1 MNIYS
6 SAYKILRQICVFI
19 QTLPFISIITVT
31 FIVSNKLENGVIS
44 SKYFWFYFSMEFI
57 AVLFLRIISKKKK
70 IKFGVNDTFILT
82 YMLILFLFF
91 TYSHYYII
99 TTKHILLI
107 LLILL
112 YFYIRLIFQINKN
125 AIYWLKFFFIFAGLV
140 ESIWGLRQLYGFEQS
155 QHLLFR
161 LTGSFFNPGPFSCYI
176 AIVFPMAFYY
186 TLKYR
191 NCYKA
196 NFHIR
201 NISIYLLWGMSIIT
215 ITFSILILPTTISR
229 TAWIACIGGCG
240 LVLLDIFAKNKTFKD
255 FVTHY
260 RKKYILAI
268 SIAALLIITGGFG
281 MYILKKDSA
290 DGRTFIWK
298 NTIELIKQN
307 PFGVGIGNFSGS
319 YGHIQSAYFES
330 GKGTEDEK
338 RVAGNPEYAFNEY
351 LQICAEQGIIV
362 FLLFMCIVGYSLYIG
377 IKRKKVAA
385 TSSLLAM
392 LIVAGASYPFSLLP
406 FLIALVLLIALIHNG
421 EKGISIPKPV
431 SVVFVCCGL
440 IIVSLCLYNRYP
452 TYDAYKKWNK
462 VKILYSF
469 GNNKESVKEYRN
481 IYPLLSDQI
490 KFLFEYAQCLNR
502 AELYEESNEILENA
516 VKISCDPMLYNVMGK
531 NFHALKQYAKAEMC
545 FIKSSNIVPS
555 RLYPY
560 YLMALMYVDAG
571 EAEKAKEMAQIVLT
585 KEPKVQSTA
594 VKEMRQEMKKLL
606 E

>member
-338 RVAGNPEYAFNEY
+338 RVAGNPEYAFNES

-502 AELYEESNEILENA
+502 AELYEESNEVLINA